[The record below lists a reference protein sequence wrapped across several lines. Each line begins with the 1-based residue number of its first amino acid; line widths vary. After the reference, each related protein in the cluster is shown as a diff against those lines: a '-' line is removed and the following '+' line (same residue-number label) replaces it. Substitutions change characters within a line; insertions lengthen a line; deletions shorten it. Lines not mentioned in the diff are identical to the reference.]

1 MCLRL
6 DVFTNELTTC
16 WIKGD
21 LARGVDKLATANGLA
36 VRANSCRSLACAD
49 LRALHS
55 YYFPGDKMTV
65 VIILHGLSRMNSE
78 KRENNIKLIR
88 LAWHVT
94 VCAAPSAECRP
105 AV

>member
-21 LARGVDKLATANGLA
+21 LARGVDKLATANSLA
-36 VRANSCRSLACAD
+36 VRANSRRGLTCAD
-49 LRALHS
+49 LSALHS

-65 VIILHGLSRMNSE
+65 VIILL
-78 KRENNIKLIR
+78 
-88 LAWHVT
+88 WT
-94 VCAAPSAECRP
+94 VKK
-105 AV
+105 